1 VTGGEALTGS
11 AFYGLPRRRRTKPV
25 EYEPVPTIHEPRQ
38 TDLERGDCP
47 DECPPETRE
56 ETR

>member
-1 VTGGEALTGS
+1 MTGGEMRSGVAT
-11 AFYGLPRRRRTKPV
+11 YGYPRRRPV
-25 EYEPVPTIHEPRQ
+25 TYEPIPTIHQPCG
-38 TDLERGDCP
+38 TDRERGDCP